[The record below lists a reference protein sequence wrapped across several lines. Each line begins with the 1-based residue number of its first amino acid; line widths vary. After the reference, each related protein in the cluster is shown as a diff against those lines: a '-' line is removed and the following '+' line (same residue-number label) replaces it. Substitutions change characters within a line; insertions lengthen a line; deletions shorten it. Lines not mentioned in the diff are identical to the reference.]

1 MGGFHKYVD
10 SADIYRPDPISTHY
24 VAEADRFDK
33 DFAVNDR
40 RKREVELEKKHE
52 VTNTLRQERLQR
64 DLHRWDHMEFE
75 EKK

>member
-1 MGGFHKYVD
+1 MNTFNNIAPRTREERASQKDREKIEVTRLKARVGGYHKYVD

-40 RKREVELEKKHE
+40 R
-52 VTNTLRQERLQR
+52 
-64 DLHRWDHMEFE
+64 
-75 EKK
+75 